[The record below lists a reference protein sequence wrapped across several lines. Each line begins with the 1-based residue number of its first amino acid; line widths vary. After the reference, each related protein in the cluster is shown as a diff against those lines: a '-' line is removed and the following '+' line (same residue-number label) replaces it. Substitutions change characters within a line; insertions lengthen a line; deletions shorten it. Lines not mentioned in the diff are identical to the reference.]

1 MTVEVSAHAKL
12 RYMQRAGAAVDSV
25 TSEIRDRF
33 ETATPTD
40 EQVTDGLGWRADDVI
55 LVTDRDKEI
64 VRTVLLAGD
73 AR

>member
-1 MTVEVSAHAKL
+1 MTVDVSDHAKL
-12 RYMQRAGAAVDSV
+12 RYLQRVGATADGL

-33 ETATPTD
+33 EAASPTD

-73 AR
+73 PR